1 MCYDMCMKRTNYYF
15 PEQMLKRL
23 KKAAGKLGIPMSEY
37 IRRAVEAALR
47 KDGL

>member
-1 MCYDMCMKRTNYYF
+1 MCMKRTNYYF

-23 KKAAGKLGIPMSEY
+23 KRAAVRLGIPMSEY
-37 IRRAVEAALR
+37 IRRAIEVALK